1 VRGARR
7 TLLVN
12 PAGCSPAEDLAAAAT
27 ERFAEHPDAA
37 IITSMPG
44 LADLTG
50 ARVLAEIGD
59 DRNRFA
65 DARGLK
71 AYAGSAPVT
80 RASGKSTA
88 VLHRRVKN
96 QRLASVG
103 YVWAFAA
110 LTASPGAR
118 AHYDRRKAA
127 GDRHVAAQRN
137 LFNRLLGCL
146 HHCLHHRPDLRRSH
160 RVPHNLIN
168 IRCARRLTRSQRGM
182 SSSHQN
188 PEPTTVVNTP
198 HPATSSRRTTTH
210 TAPRSRAA
218 FDHAA
223 EQLNGRSDETSSAA
237 TPTSTSRSQDMTG
250 FSAPTACG
258 TRGRANTTHVAE
270 WTPVEPGHDRP
281 AAA

>member
-1 VRGARR
+1 MLRADYLHHPELVEEAFGQQALA
-7 TLLVN
+7 LLRQLDTACAN
-12 PAGCSPAEDLAAAAT
+12 AEQLATAT
-27 ERFAEHPDAA
+27 AERFAQHPDAA
-37 IITSMPG
+37 IITSLPG
-44 LADLTG
+44 LAELTG

-59 DRNRFA
+59 DRARFA

-80 RASGKSTA
+80 PASGKTTA

-146 HHCLHHRPDLRRSH
+146 HHCLH
-160 RVPHNLIN
+160 
-168 IRCARRLTRSQRGM
+168 TRQTY
-182 SSSHQN
+182 N
-188 PEPTTVVNTP
+188 EAVAFPTQQAIDT
-198 HPATSSRRTTTH
+198 
-210 TAPRSRAA
+210 RAA
-218 FDHAA
+218 
-223 EQLNGRSDETSSAA
+223 
-237 TPTSTSRSQDMTG
+237 
-250 FSAPTACG
+250 
-258 TRGRANTTHVAE
+258 
-270 WTPVEPGHDRP
+270 
-281 AAA
+281 